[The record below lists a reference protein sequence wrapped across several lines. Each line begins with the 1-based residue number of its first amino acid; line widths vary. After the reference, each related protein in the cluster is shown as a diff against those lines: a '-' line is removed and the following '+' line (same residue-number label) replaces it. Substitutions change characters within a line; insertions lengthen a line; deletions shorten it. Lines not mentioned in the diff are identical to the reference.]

1 MPEDWSLEKQK
12 NKRNARIL
20 GRMEKKMSNPS
31 LIIMAAGMGSRF
43 GGPKQIIPVD
53 DEGQI
58 IIDYSLYDAYR
69 AGFRKVIFVIKKEM
83 EADFRERIGNRIAPF
98 FDVRYV
104 YQTLDAL
111 PEGYSVPEGRKKPW
125 GTGHAVACARD
136 QVDEPF
142 AVINADDY
150 YGQSAFA
157 EIYRF
162 LAEDR
167 GENEH
172 AMVGYRLRN
181 TVTEHGQVARGICHI
196 ENGLLT
202 EVVERVHIQK
212 RGGDAAYTEDDGATF
227 IPLSGDTIVSMN
239 LWGFRPR
246 FMDELWARF
255 PAFLDKA
262 LAENPLKAEYFL
274 PTVANAQIQEKIGTV
289 RVLTTDS
296 VWHGMTYAADLDEVR
311 AAIAAMH
318 RDGSYPARFW
328 ER

>member
-1 MPEDWSLEKQK
+1 MNQPALV
-12 NKRNARIL
+12 
-20 GRMEKKMSNPS
+20 
-31 LIIMAAGMGSRF
+31 IMAAGMGSRF

-69 AGFRKVIFVIKKEM
+69 AGFRKIIFIIKQEM

-104 YQTLDAL
+104 YQTLDKL
-111 PEGYSVPEGRKKPW
+111 PDGYCVPAGRTKPW
-125 GTGHAVACARD
+125 GTAHAVACARD
-136 QVDEPF
+136 EISEPF
-142 AVINADDY
+142 AVVNADDY

-162 LAEDR
+162 LAEDL
-167 GENEH
+167 GDNAH
-172 AMVGYRLRN
+172 AMVGYQLRN

-196 ENGLLT
+196 RDGYLT
-202 EVVERVHIQK
+202 DVVERVHIEK
-212 RGGDAAYTEDDGATF
+212 RGEDAAYTEDGGKTF

-239 LWGFRPR
+239 LWGFRPG
-246 FMDELWARF
+246 FMDELWARM

-262 LAENPLKAEYFL
+262 LAENPEKAEYYL
-274 PTVANAQIQEKIGTV
+274 PFVANAQIQEGLGTV

-311 AAIAAMH
+311 AAIGALRESGA
-318 RDGSYPARFW
+318 YPKRFW
-328 ER
+328 QV

>member
-1 MPEDWSLEKQK
+1 ML
-12 NKRNARIL
+12 
-20 GRMEKKMSNPS
+20 NPA
-31 LIIMAAGMGSRF
+31 LVIMAAGMGSRF

-53 DEGQI
+53 DAGQI

-69 AGFRKVIFVIKKEM
+69 AGFRKVVFVIKKEM

-104 YQTLDAL
+104 HQSLEDL
-111 PEGYSVPEGRKKPW
+111 PEGYAVPKERKKPW
-125 GTGHAVACARD
+125 GTGHAVASARGEIA
-136 QVDEPF
+136 EPF

-150 YGQSAFA
+150 YGTSAFE

-172 AMVGYRLRN
+172 AMVGYQLRN

-196 ENGLLT
+196 RDGYLT
-202 EVVERVHIQK
+202 DVVERVHIEK
-212 RGGDAAYTEDDGATF
+212 RGQDAAYIDEDGTE
-227 IPLSGDTIVSMN
+227 IPLSGDTVVSMN

-246 FMDELWARF
+246 FMDELWGRF
-255 PAFLDKA
+255 PAFLDRA
-262 LAENPLKAEYFL
+262 LIENPLKAEYFL
-274 PTVANAQIQEKIGTV
+274 PFVANAQIQEGIGTV

-296 VWHGMTYAADLDEVR
+296 VWHGMTYAQDLDEVR
-311 AAIAAMH
+311 SAIAAL
-318 RDGSYPARFW
+318 RDAGCYPEHLW
-328 ER
+328 K